1 MTDEEWNGLSTF
13 AQLSNIA
20 GDVKRCVD
28 SRQNFLAGISK
39 KDYSEFYFN
48 KVASLLDSLLQKE
61 EKLVGSSRREHIPR
75 KPEFLDELNELRRFL
90 NQETDGEYILRYWTP
105 FMRFSH

>member
-28 SRQNFLAGISK
+28 SRQNFLAGIIANFILIRLPVCLIPYYK
-39 KDYSEFYFN
+39 KKKIF
-48 KVASLLDSLLQKE
+48 
-61 EKLVGSSRREHIPR
+61 
-75 KPEFLDELNELRRFL
+75 PENRNFWMN
-90 NQETDGEYILRYWTP
+90 
-105 FMRFSH
+105 

>member
-13 AQLSNIA
+13 VQLSNIA

-48 KVASLLDSLLQKE
+48 KVASQLDSLLQKE
-61 EKLVGSSRREHIPR
+61 ENIPR

>member
-61 EKLVGSSRREHIPR
+61 ENIPR

>member
-61 EKLVGSSRREHIPR
+61 ENVPR

>member
-48 KVASLLDSLLQKE
+48 KVASLLDSILQKE
-61 EKLVGSSRREHIPR
+61 ENIPR